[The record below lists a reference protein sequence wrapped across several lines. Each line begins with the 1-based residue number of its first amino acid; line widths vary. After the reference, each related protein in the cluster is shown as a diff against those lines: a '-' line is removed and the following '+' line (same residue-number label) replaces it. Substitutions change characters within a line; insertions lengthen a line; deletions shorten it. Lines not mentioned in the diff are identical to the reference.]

1 MKFETENKFLNTFSF
16 SSLTD
21 IVLLLLIFFLLSSSF
36 IIQPGIKIQLPRTQ
50 TAAVHS
56 EKSIYVT
63 VTRAGSIYLNDNQI
77 SLGKLGAEL
86 RRFLVSGEKQVVVIR
101 ADKEVKL
108 DLAVQVMD
116 ICKAAGAERFLIATR
131 MELFPALAGIKV
143 N

>member
-131 MELFPALAGIKV
+131 PIRER
-143 N
+143 

>member
-1 MKFETENKFLNTFSF
+1 MKFETENKLLNTFSF

-36 IIQPGIKIQLPRTQ
+36 IIQPGIKVVLPETE

-56 EKSIYVT
+56 EKSIYIT
-63 VTRAGSIYLNDNQI
+63 ITRSGSVYLNDSQI

-101 ADKEVKL
+101 SDREVKL
-108 DLAVQVMD
+108 DMAVQVMD
-116 ICKAAGAERFLIATR
+116 IAKAAGAERFLIATQPNESR
-131 MELFPALAGIKV
+131 
-143 N
+143 